1 MSESPNRERDRVR
14 YWNEVVVPAARGL
27 ESFFWNLVWFAVI
40 LCLLFSFNP
49 FRQGC
54 RHENRTSP
62 AVGNQ
67 TVPQQPARQ

>member
-49 FRQGC
+49 L
-54 RHENRTSP
+54 
-62 AVGNQ
+62 
-67 TVPQQPARQ
+67 PQQPARQ